1 MARVGEQFRELFSD
15 AIGFEGSS
23 SQPYSQDSPQS
34 TESCSRFRMVWPVSA
49 ILSFVAGIWAELIR
63 SKPRDL
69 IPSREW
75 LEEYSDLGIYD
86 STMGVEESFEKCLEE
101 SGNLVAS
108 TVVVDNNEL
117 IPTPKSKIKPYAFLL
132 IKVN

>member
-1 MARVGEQFRELFSD
+1 MV
-15 AIGFEGSS
+15 
-23 SQPYSQDSPQS
+23 SPL
-34 TESCSRFRMVWPVSA
+34 SA
-49 ILSFVAGIWAELIR
+49 ILSFVTGVWAELIR

-101 SGNLVAS
+101 GGKLVAS

-117 IPTPKSKIKPYAFLL
+117 IPTPKSKIKPYDFLL
-132 IKVN
+132 IKVNQ